1 MNIRRTDLN
10 LLAGAQ
16 YYVSESLWLRF
27 AGGVGRYQATHV
39 QRSDNNVF
47 VDVQQLG
54 PAVLGGIG
62 VDFARFK
69 WAVFG
74 VEIGT
79 SVMVHSGMVVASDL
93 RLGVA
98 FD

>member
-1 MNIRRTDLN
+1 
-10 LLAGAQ
+10 
-16 YYVSESLWLRF
+16 
-27 AGGVGRYQATHV
+27 
-39 QRSDNNVF
+39 
-47 VDVQQLG
+47 
-54 PAVLGGIG
+54 VLGGIG

-74 VEIGT
+74 VELGT